1 MVVVLSEK
9 YNFLILSPAKTATKA
24 IFSYYRTINQAEQYK
39 LGWHSDI
46 HHTIKQSKNYKINL
60 KNIKKYCF
68 IRDPIDR
75 AISMFHMTYQYYSL
89 SDRKSKFKS
98 SLMSDNMLP
107 MEKYYKHNN
116 EIWVDQVFKFEDLKN
131 SIKLI
136 NQAHNINLP
145 EFKVRSS
152 DYDVNYKEWL
162 DIETINYIC
171 DREKE
176 TFKLINSI

>member
-1 MVVVLSEK
+1 MVLSEK

-89 SDRKSKFKS
+89 SDRKSKFKG
-98 SLMSDNMLP
+98 SLMSYNMLP

-116 EIWVDQVFKFEDLKN
+116 EIWADQVFKFEDLKN
-131 SIKLI
+131 SIKSI

-162 DIETINYIC
+162 DIEIINYIC

>member
-1 MVVVLSEK
+1 MVLSEK

-24 IFSYYRTINQAEQYK
+24 IFAYYQSINQAEQYK

-46 HHTIKQSKNYKINL
+46 SHTIKQSKNYKINL

-68 IRDPIDR
+68 IRNPIDR

-89 SDRKSKFKS
+89 SDRKSKFKT
-98 SLMSDNMLP
+98 SLMSNNILP

-116 EIWVDQVFKFEDLKN
+116 EVWVDEIFQFEDLKK
-131 SIKLI
+131 SIQSI
-136 NQAHNINLP
+136 NQTHDIDLP
-145 EFKVRSS
+145 EFPVRPSH
-152 DYDVNYKEWL
+152 YDVNYKEWL